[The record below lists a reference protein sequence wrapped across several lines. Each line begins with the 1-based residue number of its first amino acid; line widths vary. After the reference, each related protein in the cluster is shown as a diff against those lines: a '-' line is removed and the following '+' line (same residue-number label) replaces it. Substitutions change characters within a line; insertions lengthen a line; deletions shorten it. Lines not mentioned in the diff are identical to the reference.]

1 MKIPRGQLEQIIK
14 EEIAAHI
21 GRLFEAPKVGISDAQ
36 SDHKTKEDRSAKDAK
51 EKEKSPENKPDRDA
65 KNAKA
70 KEADHPENTPEK
82 DVGADPADQDLES
95 EPDDTGDDEKAAED
109 DVGPEDTKK
118 VSDELVGKTVQS
130 ITANPKSKLMPG
142 AMEIVIQ
149 FDQIPEPLKILIGK
163 SGTVKYYFRGL
174 HNEI

>member
-1 MKIPRGQLEQIIK
+1 MKIPRAQLEQIIR
-14 EEIAAHI
+14 EEVAAHL
-21 GRLFEAPKVGISDAQ
+21 GSLFEGPKVDVADAQ
-36 SDHKTKEDRSAKDAK
+36 TDQKSKEDKNAKAAK
-51 EKEKSPENKPDRDA
+51 AKEKSPENKPDKDA

-95 EPDDTGDDEKAAED
+95 EPDDTGDEEKAAED
-109 DVGPEDTKK
+109 EAGPEDTNK